1 MYMSGTIQQIKNIFT
16 KLISGAG
23 HSSTTGTGSSSNSAL
38 DFVKEIFDKS
48 IDPNN
53 KTYDSKIIL
62 ALLYLLSMVYI
73 SKKNALLNGYLFLI
87 IAYVVTIYGFHK
99 DMDYK
104 TFFTYFENSPSI
116 FPTIVFT
123 IVLIMGFGFAFSK
136 RMSDMTQMQ
145 INENDKLKWIIFLFV
160 ILLIVGFYLSNFLF
174 GIVQNPIFK
183 NYLSKIISIS
193 SISTIVGIIVYN
205 LYSIIVVRESVAKR
219 TEQVK
224 SYDINISKTRWS
236 EFNTYNALFY
246 LMIFAMFLFFHVLG
260 KITGASL
267 APAPGAGAL
276 PAPANLFHFKWLT
289 FERVAIVALLIII
302 LSGDTNYFIQRS
314 IVKGLEDDSVQ
325 KTEEEKQVEASDA
338 KTANQ
343 NIFTNAYYWVLNVF
357 NDPSVLMP

>member
-1 MYMSGTIQQIKNIFT
+1 MSGIIQQIKNIFT

-23 HSSTTGTGSSSNSAL
+23 PSSTTGTGSSSNGAL
-38 DFVKEIFDKS
+38 DFVKDILKKS

-73 SKKNALLNGYLFLI
+73 SEKNAMLNGYLFLI
-87 IAYVVTIYGFHK
+87 IAYVITIYRFHK
-99 DMDYK
+99 DMEYK
-104 TFFTYFENSPSI
+104 AFFTYFENSTSI

-123 IVLIMGFGFAFSK
+123 IVLIMGFGLAFSK
-136 RMSDMTQMQ
+136 TATNMTQMQ
-145 INENDKLKWIIFLFV
+145 IDENDKLKWTISLFV
-160 ILLIVGFYLSNFLF
+160 ILFIGGFYLSNFLF
-174 GIVQNPIFK
+174 DIVQNPIFK

-205 LYSIIVVRESVAKR
+205 LYSIVVVRESVAKR

-224 SYDINISKTRWS
+224 SYDINISKTRWR

-246 LMIFAMFLFFHVLG
+246 FMIFAMFLFFYVLG
-260 KITGASL
+260 KITSNSNNNNTT
-267 APAPGAGAL
+267 PP
-276 PAPANLFHFKWLT
+276 FYFTWLT
-289 FERVAIVALLIII
+289 FDRVAIAALLIII
-302 LSGDTNYFIQRS
+302 ISTCVNYVIQKS
-314 IVKGLEDDSVQ
+314 LVKGLEDDSVQ
-325 KTEEEKQVEASDA
+325 KTEEQKQVEASDA

-343 NIFTNAYYWVLNVF
+343 NIFTNAYYWILNMF

>member
-1 MYMSGTIQQIKNIFT
+1 MSGLKPASSNG
-16 KLISGAG
+16 SSNG
-23 HSSTTGTGSSSNSAL
+23 SSTASSNGAL
-38 DFVKEIFDKS
+38 DFIKDILNKS

-73 SKKNALLNGYLFLI
+73 SEKNAMLNGYLFLI

-104 TFFTYFENSPSI
+104 GFFTYFENSTSI
-116 FPTIVFT
+116 FPTIIFT
-123 IVLIMGFGFAFSK
+123 IVLIMGFGLAFSK
-136 RMSDMTQMQ
+136 TATNMTQMQ
-145 INENDKLKWIIFLFV
+145 IDENDKLKWGTSLFV
-160 ILLIVGFYLSNFLF
+160 ILLIGGFYLSNFLF

-205 LYSIIVVRESVAKR
+205 LYSIVVVRESVAKR

-246 LMIFAMFLFFHVLG
+246 LMIFAMFLFFHLLG
-260 KITGASL
+260 KITSASLGAS
-267 APAPGAGAL
+267 PMP
-276 PAPANLFHFKWLT
+276 PNFFYFKWLT
-289 FERVAIVALLIII
+289 FERVAIAAFLIII
-302 LSGDTNYFIQRS
+302 LSTGVNYVMQRS
-314 IVKGLEDDSVQ
+314 IVKGLEQDSVQ
-325 KTEEEKQVEASDA
+325 KTEEKKQVEASDA

-343 NIFTNAYYWVLNVF
+343 NIFTNAYYWILNVF

>member
-1 MYMSGTIQQIKNIFT
+1 MYMSGLKPGSSNV
-16 KLISGAG
+16 
-23 HSSTTGTGSSSNSAL
+23 SSTASSNGAL
-38 DFVKEIFDKS
+38 DFIKDILNKS

-73 SKKNALLNGYLFLI
+73 SEKNAMLNGYLFLI

-99 DMDYK
+99 DMEYK
-104 TFFTYFENSPSI
+104 AFFTYFENSTSI
-116 FPTIVFT
+116 FPTIMFT
-123 IVLIMGFGFAFSK
+123 IVLIMGFGLAFSK
-136 RMSDMTQMQ
+136 TATNMTQMQ
-145 INENDKLKWIIFLFV
+145 IDENDKLKWGISLFV
-160 ILLIVGFYLSNFLF
+160 ILLIGGFYLSNFLF

-193 SISTIVGIIVYN
+193 SISTIVGIMVYN
-205 LYSIIVVRESVAKR
+205 LYSVVVVRESVAKR

-246 LMIFAMFLFFHVLG
+246 LMIFAMFLFFHLLG
-260 KITGASL
+260 KITSAS
-267 APAPGAGAL
+267 
-276 PAPANLFHFKWLT
+276 PAPANFFYFKWLT
-289 FERVAIVALLIII
+289 FERVAIAAFLIII
-302 LSGDTNYFIQRS
+302 LSTGVNYVMQRS
-314 IVKGLEDDSVQ
+314 IVKGLEQDSVQ
-325 KTEEEKQVEASDA
+325 KTEEKKQVEASDA

-343 NIFTNAYYWVLNVF
+343 NIFTNAYYWILNVF

>member
-1 MYMSGTIQQIKNIFT
+1 MYMSGLKPGSSNV
-16 KLISGAG
+16 
-23 HSSTTGTGSSSNSAL
+23 SSTASSNGAL
-38 DFVKEIFDKS
+38 DFIKDILNKS

-73 SKKNALLNGYLFLI
+73 SEKNAMLNGYLFLI

-99 DMDYK
+99 DMEYK
-104 TFFTYFENSPSI
+104 AFFTYFENSTSI
-116 FPTIVFT
+116 FPTIMFT
-123 IVLIMGFGFAFSK
+123 IVLIMGFGLAFSK
-136 RMSDMTQMQ
+136 TATNMTQMQ
-145 INENDKLKWIIFLFV
+145 IDENDKLKWGISLFV
-160 ILLIVGFYLSNFLF
+160 ILLIGGFYLSNFLF

-193 SISTIVGIIVYN
+193 SISTVLGIIVYN
-205 LYSIIVVRESVAKR
+205 LYSVVVVRESVAKR

-276 PAPANLFHFKWLT
+276 PAPANFFHFKWLT
-289 FERVAIVALLIII
+289 FERVAIAAFLIII
-302 LSGDTNYFIQRS
+302 LSTGVNYVMQRS
-314 IVKGLEDDSVQ
+314 IVKGLEQDSVQ
-325 KTEEEKQVEASDA
+325 KTEEKKQVEASDA

-343 NIFTNAYYWVLNVF
+343 NIFTNAYYWILNVF

>member
-1 MYMSGTIQQIKNIFT
+1 MSGLIQTFKNIFT
-16 KLISGAG
+16 KLISSAGPSPSPSAGAG
-23 HSSTTGTGSSSNSAL
+23 TVSSNGAL
-38 DFVKEIFDKS
+38 DFMKEIFDKS

-73 SKKNALLNGYLFLI
+73 SEKNALLNGYLFLI
-87 IAYVVTIYGFHK
+87 IAYVVSIYRFHK
-99 DMDYK
+99 NMDYK
-104 TFFTYFENSPSI
+104 AFFTYFENSTTI

-123 IVLIMGFGFAFSK
+123 IVLITRFGFAFSK
-136 RMSDMTQMQ
+136 RMTDITQIQ
-145 INENDKLKWIIFLFV
+145 INDKLKWGISLFV
-160 ILLIVGFYLSNFLF
+160 ILLIGGFYLSNFLF
-174 GIVQNPIFK
+174 GIVQNHIFK

-193 SISTIVGIIVYN
+193 SISTVLGIIVYN
-205 LYSIIVVRESVAKR
+205 LYSVVVVRESVAKR

-267 APAPGAGAL
+267 APAS
-276 PAPANLFHFKWLT
+276 APANFFHFKWLT
-289 FERVAIVALLIII
+289 FEIVAIVALLIII
-302 LSGDTNYFIQRS
+302 LSGDINYFIQRS

>member
-1 MYMSGTIQQIKNIFT
+1 MYMSGLKTTSSNA
-16 KLISGAG
+16 SSNASSNG
-23 HSSTTGTGSSSNSAL
+23 SSTTPSNGAL
-38 DFVKEIFDKS
+38 DFIKDILNKS

-73 SKKNALLNGYLFLI
+73 SEKNAMLNGYLFLI

-99 DMDYK
+99 DMEYK
-104 TFFTYFENSPSI
+104 AFFTYFENSPSI

-145 INENDKLKWIIFLFV
+145 INKNDKLKWIIFLFV
-160 ILLIVGFYLSNFLF
+160 ILLIGGFYLSNFLF

-205 LYSIIVVRESVAKR
+205 LYSVIVVRESVAKR

-260 KITGASL
+260 KITASN
-267 APAPGAGAL
+267 ASPP
-276 PAPANLFHFKWLT
+276 NLFHFKWLT
-289 FERVAIVALLIII
+289 FDRVAIAALLIII
-302 LSGDTNYFIQRS
+302 LSSHINYFMQRS
-314 IVKGLEDDSVQ
+314 IVKGLEQDSVQ

-343 NIFTNAYYWVLNVF
+343 NIFTNAYYWILNVF

>member
-1 MYMSGTIQQIKNIFT
+1 MSGLIQQFKNIFT

-23 HSSTTGTGSSSNSAL
+23 PSSSAGAGTVSSNGAL
-38 DFVKEIFDKS
+38 DFVKDIFDKS

-73 SKKNALLNGYLFLI
+73 FEKNALLNGYLFLI
-87 IAYVVTIYGFHK
+87 IAYVVTIYGFYK
-99 DMDYK
+99 DMDY
-104 TFFTYFENSPSI
+104 TAFFKYFENSTFI

-136 RMSDMTQMQ
+136 RMTDITQIQ
-145 INENDKLKWIIFLFV
+145 INENDKLKWGISLFV
-160 ILLIVGFYLSNFLF
+160 ILFIGGFYLSNFLF

-205 LYSIIVVRESVAKR
+205 LYSVVVVRESVAKR

-224 SYDINISKTRWS
+224 SYDINISKTRWR

-246 LMIFAMFLFFHVLG
+246 LMIFAMFLFFHLLG
-260 KITGASL
+260 KITSASL
-267 APAPGAGAL
+267 APAP
-276 PAPANLFHFKWLT
+276 APANFFYFKWLS
-289 FERVAIVALLIII
+289 FDIVAIAALLIII
-302 LSGDTNYFIQRS
+302 LSTGVNYFMQRS
-314 IVKGLEDDSVQ
+314 LVKGLEQDSVQ
-325 KTEEEKQVEASDA
+325 KTEEQKQVEASDA

-343 NIFTNAYYWVLNVF
+343 NIFTNSYYWVLNVF
-357 NDPSVLMP
+357 NDPSVLMQ

>member
-1 MYMSGTIQQIKNIFT
+1 MYMSGLIQTFKNIFT
-16 KLISGAG
+16 KLISGPSPSPSAG
-23 HSSTTGTGSSSNSAL
+23 AGTVSSNGAL

-48 IDPNN
+48 INPAN

-73 SKKNALLNGYLFLI
+73 SEKNALLNGYLFLI
-87 IAYVVTIYGFHK
+87 IAYVVSIYGFHK
-99 DMDYK
+99 DMNYK
-104 TFFTYFENSPSI
+104 GFFEYFENSTSI

-123 IVLIMGFGFAFSK
+123 IVLIMGFGLAFSK
-136 RMSDMTQMQ
+136 TATNMTQMQ
-145 INENDKLKWIIFLFV
+145 INENDKLKWGISLFV
-160 ILLIVGFYLSNFLF
+160 VLLIGGFYLSNFLF

-205 LYSIIVVRESVAKR
+205 LYSVIVVRESVAKR

-246 LMIFAMFLFFHVLG
+246 LMIFAMFLFFHMLG
-260 KITGASL
+260 KITASS
-267 APAPGAGAL
+267 ASPAP
-276 PAPANLFHFKWLT
+276 PNLFHFKWLT
-289 FERVAIVALLIII
+289 FDRVAIAALLIII
-302 LSGDTNYFIQRS
+302 LSSHINYFMQRS
-314 IVKGLEDDSVQ
+314 IVKGLEQDSVQ

-343 NIFTNAYYWVLNVF
+343 NIFTNAYYWILNVF
-357 NDPSVLMP
+357 YDPSVLMP

>member
-1 MYMSGTIQQIKNIFT
+1 MYMSGLKTTSSI
-16 KLISGAG
+16 A
-23 HSSTTGTGSSSNSAL
+23 SSTASSNDAL
-38 DFVKEIFDKS
+38 DFIKDILDKS
-48 IDPNN
+48 SVNYD

-73 SKKNALLNGYLFLI
+73 SEKNALLNGYLFLI
-87 IAYVVTIYGFHK
+87 IAYVVSIYRFHK

-104 TFFTYFENSPSI
+104 AFFTYFENSTTI

-123 IVLIMGFGFAFSK
+123 IVLITRFGFAFSK
-136 RMSDMTQMQ
+136 RMTDITQIQ
-145 INENDKLKWIIFLFV
+145 INDKLKWGISLFV
-160 ILLIVGFYLSNFLF
+160 ILLIGGFYLSNFLF
-174 GIVQNPIFK
+174 GIVQNHIFK

-193 SISTIVGIIVYN
+193 SISTVLGIIVYN
-205 LYSIIVVRESVAKR
+205 LYSVVVVRESVAKR

-289 FERVAIVALLIII
+289 FDRVAIAALLIII

-343 NIFTNAYYWVLNVF
+343 NIFTNAYYWILNVF

>member
-1 MYMSGTIQQIKNIFT
+1 
-16 KLISGAG
+16 
-23 HSSTTGTGSSSNSAL
+23 
-38 DFVKEIFDKS
+38 
-48 IDPNN
+48 
-53 KTYDSKIIL
+53 
-62 ALLYLLSMVYI
+62 
-73 SKKNALLNGYLFLI
+73 
-87 IAYVVTIYGFHK
+87 
-99 DMDYK
+99 
-104 TFFTYFENSPSI
+104 
-116 FPTIVFT
+116 
-123 IVLIMGFGFAFSK
+123 
-136 RMSDMTQMQ
+136 MTQMQ

-193 SISTIVGIIVYN
+193 SISTILGIIIYN
-205 LYSIIVVRESVAKR
+205 LYSIIFVRESVAKR

-246 LMIFAMFLFFHVLG
+246 LMIFAMFLFFHMLG

-267 APAPGAGAL
+267 GAASSAASGAGAL

-289 FERVAIVALLIII
+289 FDRVAIAALLIII
-302 LSGDTNYFIQRS
+302 LSSHINYFMQRS
-314 IVKGLEDDSVQ
+314 IVKGLEQDSVQ

-343 NIFTNAYYWVLNVF
+343 NIFTNVYYWVLNVF

>member
-1 MYMSGTIQQIKNIFT
+1 MSGLKITSSN
-16 KLISGAG
+16 G
-23 HSSTTGTGSSSNSAL
+23 SSTAPSTIPSNGAL
-38 DFVKEIFDKS
+38 DFVKDILKKS

-73 SKKNALLNGYLFLI
+73 SEKNAMLNGYLFLI
-87 IAYVVTIYGFHK
+87 IAYVITIYGFHK
-99 DMDYK
+99 DMEYK
-104 TFFTYFENSPSI
+104 AFFTYFENSTSI
-116 FPTIVFT
+116 FPTIMFT
-123 IVLIMGFGFAFSK
+123 IVLIMGFGLAFSK
-136 RMSDMTQMQ
+136 TATNMTQMQ
-145 INENDKLKWIIFLFV
+145 IDENDKLKWTISLFV

-174 GIVQNPIFK
+174 DIVQNPIFK

-205 LYSIIVVRESVAKR
+205 LYSIVVVRESVAKR

-224 SYDINISKTRWS
+224 SYDINISKTRWR

-246 LMIFAMFLFFHVLG
+246 LMIFAMFLFFYLLG
-260 KITGASL
+260 KITGAV
-267 APAPGAGAL
+267 PGAV
-276 PAPANLFHFKWLT
+276 PVPVNFFYFKWLT
-289 FERVAIVALLIII
+289 FDRVAIAAFLFIII
-302 LSGDTNYFIQRS
+302 STSVNYVMQRS
-314 IVKGLEDDSVQ
+314 IVKGLEQDSVQ
-325 KTEEEKQVEASDA
+325 KTEEKKQVEASDA